1 VRTKPR
7 EPNSF
12 ANAETGERIRSL
24 RPSSSMNS
32 TKFPAQATARNLIQQ
47 HAREFGAVANVEGE
61 GLSRRVDPRL
71 LPQLML
77 DQREGG
83 DEPRAGVG
91 LR

>member
-1 VRTKPR
+1 MIRESLWQKNLPR
-7 EPNSF
+7 RPSP
-12 ANAETGERIRSL
+12 GHL
-24 RPSSSMNS
+24 PLLPSSSMNS